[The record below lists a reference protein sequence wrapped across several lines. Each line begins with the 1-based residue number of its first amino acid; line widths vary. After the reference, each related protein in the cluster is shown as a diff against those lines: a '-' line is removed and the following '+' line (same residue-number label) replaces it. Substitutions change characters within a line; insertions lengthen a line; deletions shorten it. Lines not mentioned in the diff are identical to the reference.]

1 MYSYTYLEK
10 EISKSYRD
18 KLNESKKPAEV
29 QEIFSE
35 NVLTLLSKITEELGN
50 YEISDL
56 KLLPTEEKK
65 YEMSERMKKDPRISY
80 LMRESD
86 LPAII
91 ERMAK
96 DAANRYLKLVNDD
109 DRTATFKI
117 SPRRTKQI

>member
-18 KLNESKKPAEV
+18 RLNESKKPSEV
-29 QEIFSE
+29 QEIFSKSI
-35 NVLTLLSKITEELGN
+35 LTLLSKITEELGK
-50 YEISDL
+50 YEVSDL
-56 KLLPTEEKK
+56 KLIPLGKQK
-65 YEMSERMKKDPRISY
+65 YEMSEKMKKDPRLAY
-80 LMRESD
+80 LMKESD

-109 DRTATFKI
+109 DKTGTFNLSRK
-117 SPRRTKQI
+117 RTKQI